1 MKTWEMIKA
10 LTEDNK
16 KKFKDSLD
24 SVVGLNEKGELC
36 WLKISETS
44 VENPVVFGKTF
55 YWNNLDVEW
64 KEVEQP
70 VTWQEA
76 LEANSKG
83 KRVRVETNS
92 NRCKGYTKTFTN
104 DDLLQ
109 DTEWDAMT
117 SLEITT
123 GTWYILD

>member
-16 KKFKDSLD
+16 KKFKDSLN
-24 SVVGLNEKGELC
+24 STIGLNKGGELS
-36 WLKISETS
+36 WLEEIGISAEK
-44 VENPVVFGKTF
+44 PVVFGKTF

-64 KEVEQP
+64 KEIKES

-83 KRVRVETNS
+83 KKVKVETNS
-92 NRCKGYTKTFTN
+92 NRCKGYTKTFAS

>member
-1 MKTWEMIKA
+1 MKTWEMMKA
-10 LTEDNK
+10 LQENESKEFKSDNCGGTLIAK
-16 KKFKDSLD
+16 IDCGLFCTHNNGGYAQ
-24 SVVGLNEKGELC
+24 SVFDINRKWE
-36 WLKISETS
+36 
-44 VENPVVFGKTF
+44 
-55 YWNNLDVEW
+55 
-64 KEVEQP
+64 EVKQP

-83 KRVRVETNS
+83 KRVKVETNS
-92 NRCKGYTKTFTN
+92 NRCKGYTKTFAN

-117 SLEITT
+117 ALEITT

>member
-10 LTEDNK
+10 LEESNK
-16 KKFKDSLD
+16 KNFVSELGN
-24 SVVGLNEKGELC
+24 VVGLNLEGMLVWKKDNNLDESIFKL
-36 WLKISETS
+36 
-44 VENPVVFGKTF
+44 GKNLF
-55 YWNNLDVEW
+55 WNNLDAEW
-64 KEVEQP
+64 EEINQSA
-70 VTWQEA
+70 TWQEA

-83 KRVRVETNS
+83 KRVKVETNS
-92 NRCKGYTKTFTN
+92 NRCKGYTKTFAN

-117 SLEITT
+117 ALEITT